1 MKKLMP
7 VILGVVVLAGVALGY
22 MYFTGGEE
30 AEVFEYYSPGDF
42 FVTNVKD
49 SNSLFKSSVVLVLN
63 TDDEKVL
70 EELGKMNSIIRDT
83 IIFVLRDQSAD
94 TLKSTV
100 LHETLRET
108 IKEKINER
116 LSVTYIIDVLFNDYV
131 IQ

>member
-30 AEVFEYYSPGDF
+30 VEVYEYYSPGDF

-70 EELGKMNSIIRDT
+70 EDLDKMNSIIRDT

-100 LHETLRET
+100 LHETVRET
-108 IKEKINER
+108 IKAKINER
-116 LSVTYIIDVLFNDYV
+116 LSVTYIVDVLFNDYV